1 MSKEKRRPSLDEI
14 FEGMKAGV
22 HKVYVDA
29 YKNGTELVVAGK
41 NGGVDWVKV
50 VSIKNGKFELVKVR

>member
-14 FEGMKAGV
+14 IVGMKAAV
-22 HKVYVDA
+22 HKVYMDA
-29 YKNGTELVVAGK
+29 YKDGTELVVSGK

-50 VSIKNGKFELVKVR
+50 VSVKNGKFELVKVR

>member
-14 FEGMKAGV
+14 FEGMKAAV
-22 HKVYVDA
+22 HKVYMDA
-29 YKNGTELVVAGK
+29 YKDGTELVISNR